1 MKKTLLALMTGTLLA
16 TPLFALAENAA
27 PSDKTEGKIVVAHRG
42 ASGYLPE
49 HTLPAKAMA
58 YAMGADYLEQDVVMT
73 KDNQLIV
80 LHDHYLDRVTDV
92 AKKFPDRARKDGRF
106 YAIDFTLPEIR
117 QLSFTE
123 EFVLDKDGKM
133 SQKFPNR
140 FPMWASNFRIHTLA
154 EEIEMIQGMNHSTG
168 NNVGIYVET
177 KAPWFHKTEGKDISV
192 AVLETLKKYGYTQK
206 GDKVFFQSFDAPDL
220 QRVHDELLPK
230 MGMDI
235 KLVQLITPTDDQETM
250 VINPDGS
257 LTNYSYDWMFK
268 PGAMA
273 KIAKYADGVGPW
285 YPMVVEESSTP
296 GNIKTTIMVKEAHE
310 NGLVVHPYTF
320 RKDPGKVPAYAKDL
334 NDMLDI
340 FYNTADVDGVFTD
353 FPDVAVKFLQNQKA
367 AK

>member
-1 MKKTLLALMTGTLLA
+1 MMNKTLLALMTSAVLLA
-16 TPLFALAENAA
+16 PVFAQTG
-27 PSDKTEGKIVVAHRG
+27 DKIVVAHRG

-58 YAMGADYLEQDVVMT
+58 HAMGADYLEQDVVMT

-92 AKKFPDRARKDGRF
+92 AKKFPGRARADGRY

-140 FPMWASNFRIHTLA
+140 FPMWKSDFRIHTLA

-168 NNVGIYVET
+168 KNVGIYVET

-192 AVLETLKKYGYTQK
+192 AVLETLKKYGYTK
-206 GDKVFFQSFDAPDL
+206 KDDKVFLQSFDAPDL

-235 KLVQLITPTDDQETM
+235 KLVQLITLTDDKETM
-250 VINPDGS
+250 VINKDGT
-257 LTNYSYDWMFK
+257 LTNYSYDWMFE

-296 GNIKTTIMVKEAHE
+296 GNIKTTIMVKEAHA

-320 RKDPGKVPAYAKDL
+320 RQDAGKVPPYAKNL
-334 NDMLDI
+334 TDMLDI

-353 FPDVAVKFLQNQKA
+353 FPDVAVEFLRNQKA
-367 AK
+367 AAK

>member
-140 FPMWASNFRIHTLA
+140 FPMWASDFRIHTLA

-220 QRVHDELLPK
+220 QRVHD
-230 MGMDI
+230 
-235 KLVQLITPTDDQETM
+235 
-250 VINPDGS
+250 
-257 LTNYSYDWMFK
+257 
-268 PGAMA
+268 
-273 KIAKYADGVGPW
+273 
-285 YPMVVEESSTP
+285 
-296 GNIKTTIMVKEAHE
+296 
-310 NGLVVHPYTF
+310 
-320 RKDPGKVPAYAKDL
+320 
-334 NDMLDI
+334 
-340 FYNTADVDGVFTD
+340 
-353 FPDVAVKFLQNQKA
+353 
-367 AK
+367 